1 MEAALDVAAGTGVI
15 LFVLATAFIE
25 RPGGRLL
32 TVAAVAAV
40 AWAVHPI
47 AVRHSLAAF
56 VGGLD
61 DAGVRTLAAVLAVD
75 GVLGCAG
82 ATALLRAPYRPPL
95 RRWRR
100 LAAHHVG
107 VVPVLA
113 LFYLETKAF
122 GASEWPFAATAAGLC
137 LAVAVTG
144 LAGSE
149 AVRRLLPQR
158 EPRVELR
165 LLVHVGQV
173 ALAAG
178 LTAFAWRGGGES
190 TAPPLEAG
198 PHAVV
203 AGAAALGV
211 LAGYWS
217 HRRRLR
223 RGAG

>member
-1 MEAALDVAAGTGVI
+1 MEAALDVAAGTGVV

-25 RPGGRLL
+25 RPWGRLL
-32 TVAAVAAV
+32 TAAAAAAI

-56 VGGLD
+56 LGGLD
-61 DAGVRTLAAVLAVD
+61 GAGVRTLAAVLAFD

-82 ATALLRAPYRPPL
+82 AVALLRAPYRPPA

-107 VVPVLA
+107 VVPLLA

-122 GASEWPFAATAAGLC
+122 GAASEWSFSVTAAGLC
-137 LAVAVTG
+137 LAVAATG

-149 AVRRLLPQR
+149 ALRRLLPQR

-165 LLVHVGQV
+165 LFVHVGQV

-178 LTAFAWRGGGES
+178 LAAFTWPGGAES
-190 TAPPLEAG
+190 AAPPLEAG
-198 PHAVV
+198 PHAAV

-211 LAGYWS
+211 LAGYRS

-223 RGAG
+223 RG